1 MIKPLAGFRRSKAY
15 EFAED
20 IAKVWFLWSII
31 RAVRGLTISFT
42 AAWDDIRTIP
52 ALVEGSAG
60 QVQGDVI
67 GPWFLAA
74 SIVVVLVLALFVRP
88 SGAA

>member
-1 MIKPLAGFRRSKAY
+1 VIKPLAGFRRSKAY

-20 IAKVWFLWSII
+20 VAKVWLLWSII
-31 RAVRGLTISFT
+31 RAVRGFTISFT
-42 AAWDDIRTIP
+42 AAWADIRTIP
-52 ALVEGSAG
+52 NLIEGSAG

-74 SIVVVLVLALFVRP
+74 SIIVVLALALFIRP
-88 SGAA
+88 STS